1 MIAPSLFLTYEDA
14 YDAVE
19 FDPPTGEYGVNW
31 AVYEAPDGP
40 TARRAWLSN
49 APVRGARLL
58 SEQEARWAFEE
69 AAAEW
74 PPSGT
79 VVVERGGAE
88 YVEPAVRS

>member
-1 MIAPSLFLTYEDA
+1 MIQIFLTYEDA

-19 FDPPTGEYGVNW
+19 GEPPTGEYGVDW
-31 AVYEAPDGP
+31 AVYEAPDGRA
-40 TARRAWLSN
+40 ARSAWQSN
-49 APVRGARLL
+49 APVAGVRMLP
-58 SEQEARWAFEE
+58 EQDARWAFDE

-79 VVVERGGAE
+79 VAVERGGVA